1 MTTYNVSYMY
11 RGEPG
16 SDLCMDNEDVI
27 LTDDTDEMSP
37 GQVSKKLESILSEMY
52 PMLSKIVL
60 INFWKM

>member
-11 RGEPG
+11 RGVY
-16 SDLCMDNEDVI
+16 SNDLCMDNEEVI

-37 GQVSKKLESILSEMY
+37 GQVSEKLESVLSEMY
-52 PMLSKIVL
+52 PMLNKIVL

>member
-11 RGEPG
+11 R
-16 SDLCMDNEDVI
+16 SVSSNDLCMDNEEVI

-37 GQVSKKLESILSEMY
+37 GQVSKKLESVLSEMY